1 MKNYIL
7 LKLYISILLFYLNK
21 GESKDTNFRNY
32 FHDDTRGCLFDMCGR
47 KEDIIIFYH
56 TNIDKYIM
64 KNISRA
70 LGKTI
75 AEVFEM

>member
-1 MKNYIL
+1 
-7 LKLYISILLFYLNK
+7 
-21 GESKDTNFRNY
+21 
-32 FHDDTRGCLFDMCGR
+32 MCGR